1 MSTTTSA
8 QPGSTERSTPR
19 VGERLRHLGSGTGG
33 PFLGLF
39 ALCVALFIAT
49 PYFLTVNNLL
59 NVLDQVTILG
69 ILAVGMTLVIV
80 TGGID
85 LSVGSVLALSTMI
98 VGWTSHNAGWPL
110 WLSII
115 AAVVVGGLCGLASG
129 LGITLAKLPPF
140 IATLAMLSIA
150 RGLANVIT
158 DGQQIVGYPD
168 WFTGLSTERYFGF
181 LTVTTLV
188 LVFLLVAGW
197 AFLRYRPGGRSL
209 YAIGGSQEV
218 ARLAGIKVKA
228 ATTSVYAVTGVLAGL
243 AGVALAARVAN
254 GLALSKLRAFQAGFF
269 IFSDFQRGAL
279 RLSALMELPVI
290 HIYTHDSIGVGED
303 GPTHQP
309 IEHLASIRAMPG
321 VVDLRPGDANEVVE
335 AWRVIMPIR
344 HEPVALMLSRQP
356 LPTLDRGR
364 YAPASGVARGLRAG
378 RSARR

>member
-8 QPGSTERSTPR
+8 RPTPTEQGTNR
-19 VGERLRHLGSGTGG
+19 VGERLRRLGRGTGG

-69 ILAVGMTLVIV
+69 VLSVGMTLVIV

-98 VGWTSHNAGWPL
+98 LGWTSHNGGWPL
-110 WLSII
+110 WLSIV

-168 WFTGLSTERYFGF
+168 WFIGLSTERYFGF

-188 LVFLLVAGW
+188 LVLLLVAGW
-197 AFLRYRPGGRSL
+197 AFLRYRPGGRAL

-228 ATTSVYAVTGVLAGL
+228 ATTGVYAVMGLLAGL
-243 AGVALAARVAN
+243 AGVALATRLDSSQPSAAVGLELDVIAAVVIGGASLSGGVGRIPGTIVGVLIIGVLRN
-254 GLALSKLRAFQAGFF
+254 GLNLLAVSPFVQ
-269 IFSDFQRGAL
+269 Q
-279 RLSALMELPVI
+279 VV
-290 HIYTHDSIGVGED
+290 IGVV
-303 GPTHQP
+303 
-309 IEHLASIRAMPG
+309 IALAVM
-321 VVDLRPGDANEVVE
+321 VDVLRRRE
-335 AWRVIMPIR
+335 A
-344 HEPVALMLSRQP
+344 A
-356 LPTLDRGR
+356 
-364 YAPASGVARGLRAG
+364 
-378 RSARR
+378 